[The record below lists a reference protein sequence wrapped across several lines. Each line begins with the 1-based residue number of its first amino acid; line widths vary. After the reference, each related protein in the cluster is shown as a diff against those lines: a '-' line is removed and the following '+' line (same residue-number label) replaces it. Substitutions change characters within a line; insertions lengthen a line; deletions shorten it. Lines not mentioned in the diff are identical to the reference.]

1 MCMFFSNPCPSCS
14 VSCCC
19 PSPLCASVCQ
29 TLTAAWSVSG
39 PLFQTFFPRCHPCLD
54 CCVSQPLTLWVT
66 PQFVSYGALEKL
78 PADRTNKPLRCLF
91 FLDFLYVLSAA
102 QNEETWKNSGR
113 GSMEHI
119 PQRRKNNP
127 VSMCWWN
134 MVPFIL
140 WAESKPKHFW
150 WLL

>member
-1 MCMFFSNPCPSCS
+1 MSPAAAPPPC
-14 VSCCC
+14 VH
-19 PSPLCASVCQ
+19 LCVCQ

-39 PLFQTFFPRCHPCLD
+39 PLFQTFLSRCHPCLD

-66 PQFVSYGALEKL
+66 PQFVAYGALEEL

-91 FLDFLYVLSAA
+91 FWIFFTCYQQRKMRKPGKIQV
-102 QNEETWKNSGR
+102 R

-119 PQRRKNNP
+119 PQWRKNNP
-127 VSMCWWN
+127 VSVCWWN